1 MQVVD
6 MHCDTVVSI
15 MNKRNNGETIG
26 LKENSLNID
35 LTKMKKG
42 NYLLQNFAI
51 FTPFGKVESPEHHAL
66 QGIDM
71 FYQLMEENQ
80 DLIKPVFSYKDIQTN
95 IQNNTMSAL
104 LTLEEGGVVF
114 NDLAVLR
121 DYYRLGVRMI
131 CLTWNY
137 ANGIGHPNFTPGDDS
152 RSDMLH
158 TTNTV
163 DGLTTFGKEYVKEME
178 RLGIIV
184 DVSHL
189 GDKGFWDV
197 VDITTKPFVASHSNA
212 RAICSVAR
220 NLTDDMIRA
229 LYQKGGVM
237 GINFCDDFLS
247 DDGNG
252 TIAMM
257 VKHIDHIKEVAGIE
271 VIGMGTDF
279 DGIAPRKE
287 LEDASKMPL
296 LCTALH
302 DAGYT
307 SEQIDL
313 IMGGNV
319 LRVYKEVLK

>member
-15 MNKRNNGETIG
+15 MNKRHDGQTISLRNND
-26 LKENSLNID
+26 LDID
-35 LTKMKKG
+35 LTKMQNG
-42 NYLLQNFAI
+42 QYLLQNFAI

-71 FYQLMEENQ
+71 FYQLMEENK
-80 DLIKPVFSYKDIQTN
+80 DVIAPVLSYDDIQKN
-95 IQNNTMSAL
+95 SDANKMSAL

-137 ANGIGHPNFTPGDDS
+137 FNGIGHPNFTPGNDS

-158 TTNTV
+158 TTNDQ
-163 DGLTTFGKEYVKEME
+163 DGLTSFGKDYVKEME

-197 VDITTKPFVASHSNA
+197 VEITTKPFVASHSNA
-212 RAICSVAR
+212 RAVCSVAR
-220 NLTDDMIRA
+220 NLTDEMIRA

-252 TIAMM
+252 TIEMM
-257 VKHIDHIKEVAGIE
+257 VRHIDHIKQVAGIE

-279 DGIAPRKE
+279 DGIAKRKE
-287 LEDASKMPL
+287 LSDASQMPL
-296 LCTALH
+296 LANALH
-302 DAGYT
+302 DHGYT
-307 SEQIDL
+307 TEQIDA
-313 IMGGNV
+313 IMGRNV
-319 LRVYKEVLK
+319 LRVYQAILK

>member
-1 MQVVD
+1 
-6 MHCDTVVSI
+6 
-15 MNKRNNGETIG
+15 
-26 LKENSLNID
+26 
-35 LTKMKKG
+35 
-42 NYLLQNFAI
+42 
-51 FTPFGKVESPEHHAL
+51 
-66 QGIDM
+66 
-71 FYQLMEENQ
+71 
-80 DLIKPVFSYKDIQTN
+80 
-95 IQNNTMSAL
+95 
-104 LTLEEGGVVF
+104 
-114 NDLAVLR
+114 
-121 DYYRLGVRMI
+121 
-131 CLTWNY
+131 
-137 ANGIGHPNFTPGDDS
+137 
-152 RSDMLH
+152 MLH

-313 IMGGNV
+313 IMSGNV

>member
-6 MHCDTVVSI
+6 MHCDTVVTI
-15 MNKRNNGETIG
+15 MNQRENGQTTS
-26 LKENSLNID
+26 LKENQLNID

-51 FTPFGKVESPEHHAL
+51 FTPFGKVDSPEHYAL
-66 QGIDM
+66 KGIDM
-71 FYQLMEENQ
+71 FYQLMDENQ
-80 DLIKPVFSYKDIQTN
+80 AMISPVYCYGDIQSN
-95 IQNNTMSAL
+95 IDNGKMSAL
-104 LTLEEGGVVF
+104 LTLEEGAVVF

-137 ANGIGHPNFTPGDDS
+137 ANGIGYPNFTPGSES
-152 RSDMLH
+152 RNDMLH
-158 TTNTV
+158 TTNTS
-163 DGLTTFGKEYVKEME
+163 DGLTTFGKAYVKEME
-178 RLGIIV
+178 RLGMIV

-197 VDITTKPFVASHSNA
+197 VETTTKPFVASHSNA

-220 NLTDDMIRA
+220 NLTDEMIRA

-252 TIAMM
+252 TIEMM
-257 VKHIDHIKEVAGIE
+257 VRHIDHIKEVAGLE

-279 DGIAPRKE
+279 DGIQPRKE

-296 LCTALH
+296 LCHALH
-302 DAGYT
+302 DHGYT
-307 SEQIDL
+307 NQQIDM
-313 IMGGNV
+313 IMGLNV
-319 LRVYKEVLK
+319 LRVYKEILK